1 MQKTELTENLYKKY
15 LVDNKNADA
24 TNSLPLMATLY
35 GLDLEI
41 LNGFLKTKRN
51 DDVQNYLKLAEF
63 DNELNQK
70 GLFKRITTKLAT
82 K

>member
-41 LNGFLKTKRN
+41 LNAFLKNKKN
-51 DDVQNYLKLAEF
+51 DDVTNYMRLAEV
-63 DNELNQK
+63 DQQLNNRN
-70 GLFKRITTKLAT
+70 LFRKITTKVQA
-82 K
+82 